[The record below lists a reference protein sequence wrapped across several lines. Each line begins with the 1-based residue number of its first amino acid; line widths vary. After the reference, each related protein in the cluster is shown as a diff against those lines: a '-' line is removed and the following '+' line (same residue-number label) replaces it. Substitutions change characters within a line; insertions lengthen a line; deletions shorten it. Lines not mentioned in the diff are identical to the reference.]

1 VSPRRRVLVLALV
14 AVLGVAAVV
23 VGVRWFA
30 GLGPSVD
37 PDSRPDQ
44 AALGPVLLVPGYG
57 GSRESLGALA
67 ARIEATGRDAE
78 VLALAG
84 DGTGD
89 LTAQVEVLDEAV
101 DERLAA
107 GAPSVDVVGY
117 SAGGV
122 VAGLWVARED
132 GAAKARRVVT
142 IGSPLTGTT
151 VAAAGAAS
159 APDACPV
166 ACRQLARGSAELAEL
181 AEAGVGRAL
190 PWLSIWTA
198 DDRTVT
204 PPDSARLAG
213 AVNVELQ
220 SVCATARVGHGGL
233 PTDAAVTGMVLRG
246 ISADPLTPP
255 TDCGMVT
262 CHRSGLTF
270 VTREAP
276 NCERSMP
283 STSRRAFRCARSAAS
298 TAFSST
304 LRMLRKPLP

>member
-1 VSPRRRVLVLALV
+1 MLLAAVV
-14 AVLGVAAVV
+14 AVAAVV
-23 VGVRWFA
+23 VGVRWVV
-30 GLGPSVD
+30 GLGPSID

-67 ARIEATGRDAE
+67 ARIEATGREAE
-78 VLALAG
+78 VLTLAG

-89 LTAQVEVLDEAV
+89 LAAQVEVLDEAV
-101 DERLAA
+101 DDRLAA

-122 VAGLWVARED
+122 VAGLWVARAD
-132 GAAKARRVVT
+132 GAARARRVVT
-142 IGSPLTGTT
+142 LGSPLNGTT

-166 ACRQLARGSAELAEL
+166 ACRQLAPGSAELAEL
-181 AEAGVGRAL
+181 ARAGVGGAL

-198 DDRTVT
+198 DDQTVT

-220 SVCATARVGHGGL
+220 SVCATSRVAHSGL
-233 PTDAAVTGMVLRG
+233 PTDQAVTGLVLRG
-246 ISADPLTPP
+246 ISADPLAPP
-255 TDCGMVT
+255 TDCAA
-262 CHRSGLTF
+262 L
-270 VTREAP
+270 
-276 NCERSMP
+276 
-283 STSRRAFRCARSAAS
+283 RAAA
-298 TAFSST
+298 TG
-304 LRMLRKPLP
+304 